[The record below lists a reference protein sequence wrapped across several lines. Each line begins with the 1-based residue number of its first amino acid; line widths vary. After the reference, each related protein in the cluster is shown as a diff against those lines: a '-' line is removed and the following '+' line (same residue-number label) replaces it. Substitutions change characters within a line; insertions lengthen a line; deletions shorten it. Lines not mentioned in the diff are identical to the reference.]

1 MQRPIYTQASKKVIF
16 NDLCFVC
23 VNAKVTLFQKTAR
36 YSRTIGLGM
45 TWLIGFSCTL
55 RVLSFIWSTK
65 HGQTMWF
72 WQQRNH
78 QHKKTLRWTW
88 KKYMTWCAP
97 TLFQKISNPSPTTVF
112 VTWKVVG
119 FIGFLLSFTALQA
132 VSMGRLTRHW
142 VNGIMVQML
151 GTRPD
156 AFPHPSRLDRM
167 EERPTSR
174 SMCGLCWWGK
184 GRKWISR
191 INA

>member
-23 VNAKVTLFQKTAR
+23 VNAKVTLFPKTAR

-88 KKYMTWCAP
+88 KKYMTWFP
-97 TLFQKISNPSPTTVF
+97 RQHFSKKSQTHHPQKK
-112 VTWKVVG
+112 VTWTAVG
-119 FIGFLLSFTALQA
+119 FIGFVLSFFGTPSCLDGPLDSPLSQWDHGADAWYSPWRFPSPKQIGSHGRTTNVKVTCCA
-132 VSMGRLTRHW
+132 VL
-142 VNGIMVQML
+142 
-151 GTRPD
+151 
-156 AFPHPSRLDRM
+156 
-167 EERPTSR
+167 
-174 SMCGLCWWGK
+174 CGL